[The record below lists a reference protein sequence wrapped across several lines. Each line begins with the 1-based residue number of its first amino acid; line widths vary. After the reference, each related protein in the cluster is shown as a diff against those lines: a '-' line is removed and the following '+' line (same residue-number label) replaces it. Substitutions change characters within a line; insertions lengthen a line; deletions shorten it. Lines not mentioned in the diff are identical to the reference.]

1 MAYKHSLVGIFN
13 VISFFSVPFHVL
25 IIVVT
30 VTDVLLTLP
39 VHVYLPALTLT
50 LGLNGDVTNITKI
63 LVGR

>member
-30 VTDVLLTLP
+30 VTDGLLTLP
-39 VHVYLPALTLT
+39 VYLSALTLT